1 MGPSAGRPGD
11 CKRIKMFKFFKI
23 RTSSNANT
31 RERPANVEEEHTTL
45 HESDEEIFAQ
55 LDSTVFKRFLYYAS
69 PYKKAMVVATL
80 AVIGFTL
87 ANLSLP
93 LLIKLAIDGAIQD
106 GDTNLLAVV
115 AIALIVVAALYWLT
129 HMLQNILITRV
140 ALTVLYDIRADMFL
154 QLQRLAMSFSDKTP
168 IGALMARMFGDV
180 GALQEM
186 LEASIE
192 IIGDF
197 LTLIGI
203 VVILFI
209 LDVQL
214 AIVSLAILP
223 MLLFVRLVWQ
233 PIARRAFLRMR
244 RNSSIVGVYLDQNV
258 TGIRVIQALN
268 RHRENHNVMGRKVR
282 DFFGSAIRASRLSG
296 LMLPTVEIM
305 TGIALGLVLIV
316 GGNRVLSGAI
326 EVGTMVAFL
335 LYVQRFMEPIRSLT
349 MQYATL
355 QRAVASG
362 HRIFELLDI
371 PLEIQDKPGAKP
383 IGAVEGRVEFND
395 VTFGYNPDRPILRNI
410 TFAADPG
417 QTIALVGPTGSG
429 KTSITALAHR
439 FYEVQDGSITID
451 GQDIRDVTQES
462 IGEVMGM
469 VLQEPFLFSQSVL
482 ENVRYNTSYA
492 TREEVV
498 GACKVI
504 GAHDFVMELED
515 GYDTILEQRGSN
527 LSVGQRQLL
536 SFARALVS
544 DPKILV
550 LDEATANI
558 DSYTERV
565 VQDALKK
572 LLEGRT
578 ALVIAHRLSTI
589 RNADR
594 IVVIQDGEIAE
605 IGTHEKLV
613 SNGGLYSQ
621 LWQTNYTS
629 FDDIAGNADEL
640 MATPAAST

>member
-1 MGPSAGRPGD
+1 
-11 CKRIKMFKFFKI
+11 MFKFFKI

-115 AIALIVVAALYWLT
+115 AIALTVVAALYWLT
-129 HMLQNILITRV
+129 NMLQNILITRV

-439 FYEVQDGSITID
+439 FYEVQDGSISID

-640 MATPAAST
+640 MAAPAAST

>member
-1 MGPSAGRPGD
+1 
-11 CKRIKMFKFFKI
+11 MFKFFKN
-23 RTSSNANT
+23 RTSTNANT

-45 HESDEEIFAQ
+45 HESDEEMFAQ

-80 AVIGFTL
+80 AVIGFTI

-93 LLIKLAIDGAIQD
+93 LLIKLAIDGAIRD

-115 AIALIVVAALYWLT
+115 AISLTVVAGLYWLT

-223 MLLFVRLVWQ
+223 MLLFIRLVWQ

-268 RHRENHNVMGRKVR
+268 RHRENHNVMRGKVR
-282 DFFGSAIRASRLSG
+282 VFFGSAMRAARLG
-296 LMLPTVEIM
+296 GVMLPTVEIM

-335 LYVQRFMEPIRSLT
+335 LYVQRFFEPIRSLT
-349 MQYATL
+349 MHYAML

-371 PLEIQDKPGAKP
+371 PLEIQDKRDAKP
-383 IGAVEGRVEFND
+383 IGAVEGRVEFNN
-395 VTFGYNPDRPILRNI
+395 VTFGYDPDRPILRNI

-451 GQDIRDVTQES
+451 GQDIRDVTQDS

-498 GACKVI
+498 QACMII

-565 VQDALKK
+565 IQDALKK

-629 FDDIAGNADEL
+629 FDDIAGNADEV
-640 MATPAAST
+640 MAVPAAST